1 MTREKR
7 QNPRID
13 LHFQLIYVG
22 LKDERPHE
30 AKDLSMGG
38 LFIET
43 ANPSKFREGDKIEL
57 VMQEPADNKL
67 MLLDARVL
75 RVGKNGIGVEFL
87 NLTAEDQETLKACFE
102 LFRHTLPT
110 FDS

>member
-1 MTREKR
+1 MTQEKR
-7 QNPRID
+7 QTFRIN
-13 LHFQLIYVG
+13 LHFQIIHVG
-22 LKDERPHE
+22 LKHERPHE

-43 ANPSKFREGDKIEL
+43 ANPSKFREGDEIEL

-67 MLLDARVL
+67 MLLDARVV

-87 NLTAEDQETLKACFE
+87 DLKAEDQETLKTCFE
-102 LFRHTLPT
+102 LFRHTLPKV
-110 FDS
+110 DS